1 MAATRTTGRPDTL
14 TNAEPLLGP
23 RVAGML
29 ARYGFAT
36 LEEIAAVPDLGLLGT
51 RHVAPAAIPARA
63 FTLNSRLLLPPT
75 PHRHRWH
82 PPISS
87 LTNLS
92 GQYT

>member
-1 MAATRTTGRPDTL
+1 
-14 TNAEPLLGP
+14 
-23 RVAGML
+23 ML
-29 ARYGFAT
+29 ARHGFAT

-75 PHRHRWH
+75 RHRHRWH
-82 PPISS
+82 PPISR